1 MQLLIEIFLPSD
13 GRASPVLMS
22 PSLDNAFDLTKQEDK
37 QLDDNI
43 QVADGINEQVSAADY
58 DPSLDRREDEEKRIR
73 AVVEKDENHQDVEM
87 IEVEEEEEEDV
98 DDMFALDVTE
108 KKPKKVKKV
117 AVS

>member
-1 MQLLIEIFLPSD
+1 MLIVFSLPSG

-37 QLDDNI
+37 QLDDNM
-43 QVADGINEQVSAADY
+43 QVADGTNEQISAADY

-73 AVVEKDENHQDVEM
+73 AVVEKDESHQDVEM
-87 IEVEEEEEEDV
+87 VEVEEDEEEDV
-98 DDMFALDVTE
+98 DDMFDLDVTE

>member
-1 MQLLIEIFLPSD
+1 
-13 GRASPVLMS
+13 MS

-37 QLDDNI
+37 QLDDI
-43 QVADGINEQVSAADY
+43 MQVADGINEQVSAADY

-73 AVVEKDENHQDVEM
+73 AVVEKDESHQDVEM
-87 IEVEEEEEEDV
+87 VEVEEEEEDV

-108 KKPKKVKKV
+108 KRPKKVKKV